1 MRENDSM
8 SMKEV
13 VLELAKWVVGFIAVV
28 LLLKGAAALGSSMK
42 ATYPDVSEYGRTR
55 EYVSYTVKSGDTLWS
70 IASEFYSEEYASV
83 KAYVLDIESYNG
95 YSDKIVTGTTITVPV
110 YMDEEQYAVY
120 CNYLEKQSETETNKE
135 TVGAIYAY
143 EEVIPLVETIS
154 TEGYEVNYYFITITV
169 EDGDSLWS
177 LASTYRTG
185 GMSIEECV
193 ESIMEC
199 NGLTSSTIYHGQ
211 QLVIKIYDEDAS
223 Y

>member
-1 MRENDSM
+1 MNVMRERGF
-8 SMKEV
+8 KEIV
-13 VLELAKWVVGFIAVV
+13 VRIV
-28 LLLKGAAALGSSMK
+28 LPVLVYSIILIMLIKGASALGSSLK
-42 ATYPDVSEYGRTR
+42 TTYPDVSEYGRTR
-55 EYVSYTVKSGDTLWS
+55 EYVSYEVKSGDTIWS
-70 IASEFYSEEYASV
+70 IASEFYSEEYADV

-95 YSDKIVTGTTITVPV
+95 YTDKIVSGTTITVPV
-110 YMDEEQYAVY
+110 YMDDEQYMVY
-120 CNYLEKQSETETNKE
+120 LNYLEKQTETETAA
-135 TVGAIYAY
+135 VQYAAGD
-143 EEVIPLVETIS
+143 VIPLVETSEIS

-169 EDGDSLWS
+169 EDGDTLWS

-199 NGLTSSTIYHGQ
+199 NDLTSSTIYHGQ